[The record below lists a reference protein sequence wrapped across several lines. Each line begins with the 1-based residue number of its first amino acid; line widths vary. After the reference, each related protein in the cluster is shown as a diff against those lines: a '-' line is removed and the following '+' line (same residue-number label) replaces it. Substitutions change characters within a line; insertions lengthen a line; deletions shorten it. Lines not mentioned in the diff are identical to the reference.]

1 MRISAGLD
9 LPHLPGGHP
18 LRPILG
24 AALRRKGLSGAR
36 ASGAGKAHWDA
47 AHFGLDKTRA
57 YRELSERGRRQVL
70 EACGRSLLEE
80 GYFIEKLGLAF
91 TAKMTALSRTTEE
104 RQLYCLFA
112 ADEAAHLAVI
122 GSFLPGVP
130 SPQGNPFLRLIARV
144 IEEGAKPGL
153 TYLIQVVLEGWGVS
167 HYRDLAAGCRD
178 PELARALAGI
188 VRDEALHHGSGAAL
202 LEGAPVP
209 ESERAFVTEIL
220 ASLISMVRAG
230 PQEAAGHLER
240 AAGGLTLAA
249 RARVFSELDCRGHS
263 ARRIK
268 RLQTLMAAAESGPI
282 LETLQSKGVLTPLDA
297 SACAKIRTPPR

>member
-1 MRISAGLD
+1 MKISAGLE

-24 AALRRKGLSGAR
+24 AALRRRGLPAAR
-36 ASGAGKAHWDA
+36 AAGAGKAYWDA
-47 AHFGLDKTRA
+47 AHFGLERTRA
-57 YRELSERGRRQVL
+57 YRELGERGKRQVL

-112 ADEAAHLAVI
+112 SDEAAHLALI
-122 GSFLPGVP
+122 GSFLAGVP
-130 SPQGNPFLRLIARV
+130 SAEGNPFLRLIARV
-144 IEEGAKPGL
+144 IEEGSKPGL

-167 HYRDLAAGCRD
+167 HYRDLAAGCRE

-209 ESERAFVTEIL
+209 ESERGFVAEIL
-220 ASLISMVRAG
+220 ASLFSMVRTG
-230 PQEAAGHLER
+230 PQEVVGQLER
-240 AAGGLTLAA
+240 AAGGFTLAG
-249 RARVFSELDCRGHS
+249 RARVFEDLDTRGHS

-268 RLQTLMAAAESGPI
+268 RLQTLMAAAEAGPI
-282 LETLQSKGVLTPLDA
+282 LEGLRAKGVLTPLDPA
-297 SACAKIRTPPR
+297 ACAKLK